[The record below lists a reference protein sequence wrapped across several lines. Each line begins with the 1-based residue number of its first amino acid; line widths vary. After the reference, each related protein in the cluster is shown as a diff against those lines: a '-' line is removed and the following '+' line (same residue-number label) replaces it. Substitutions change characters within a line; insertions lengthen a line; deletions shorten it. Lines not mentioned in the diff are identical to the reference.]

1 MPNATDAIKQAIRAK
16 FPGRDD
22 LEVIK
27 HPRYDDECIARPP
40 TAAEWRMYVAKANSP
55 AEKAGA
61 NEFLVDACVLW
72 PDKADR
78 DVVFEKRPAMLDVWA
93 SEIVEIA
100 GATTRATRSK
110 L

>member
-1 MPNATDAIKQAIRAK
+1 MPNATDAIKQAVREK

-27 HPRYDDECIARPP
+27 HPKYDDECIARPP
-40 TAAEWRMYVAKANSP
+40 TAAEWRMYVAKAGNP
-55 AEKAGA
+55 VEKDSS
-61 NEFLVDACVLW
+61 NDFLVDACVLW
-72 PDKADR
+72 PDKAER
-78 DVVFEKRPAMLDVWA
+78 DAVFEKRPAMLTVWA
-93 SEIVEIA
+93 NEIVEIA

>member
-1 MPNATDAIKQAIRAK
+1 MPNATDAVKQAIRAK

-27 HPRYDDECIARPP
+27 HPKYDDECIARPP
-40 TAAEWRMYVAKANSP
+40 AAAEWRMFIAKRGNA
-55 AEKAGA
+55 AEAALA

-72 PDKADR
+72 PEKAER
-78 DVVFEKRPAMLDVWA
+78 DTLFERRPALLDVWA
-93 SEIVEIA
+93 GEIGEMA
-100 GATTRATRSK
+100 GATLRATRSK